1 MVKGRQ
7 CLYLSIQCANVFTF
21 NVAVLVIGI
30 VLYLTST
37 SRYAAVITSETAEWS
52 KPPIIN
58 VTSASMFNTSQCPS
72 GYELTTVD
80 FPGTNDVCA
89 KQSSYSLGRCGRRM
103 SGNSITGMARLQLNT
118 FNY

>member
-1 MVKGRQ
+1 MAIGKQ

-52 KPPIIN
+52 NPPIIN
-58 VTSASMFNTSQCPS
+58 VTSASMFNASQCPS
-72 GYELTTVD
+72 GYELVTVD
-80 FPGTNDVCA
+80 FPGTNDLCS
-89 KQSSYSLGRCGRRM
+89 KGTSYSIGRCGR
-103 SGNSITGMARLQLNT
+103 
-118 FNY
+118 